1 MIYTDDYDGPYLKKF
16 AIPFYHTKIENW
28 DIKRLKLDEIFDA
41 HKHHMTTDGDQL
53 TDYDTNRQ
61 YHFLLEGILMDD
73 LIRVK
78 KVFGIEKQ
86 IRINSAWF
94 QQYNRAHSHH
104 VHNHGFGGFSS
115 VLYLRFDPAYH
126 RPTTFVAPFLN
137 NFDGNVFEYI
147 PPEVEEG
154 DLIVFPTSL
163 AHYVPV
169 NTSDVER
176 RILSMNMN

>member
-1 MIYTDDYDGPYLKKF
+1 MIYTEDYDGPYLKKF
-16 AIPFYHTKIENW
+16 AIPFYHTKIEGW
-28 DIKRLKLDEIFDA
+28 DVKKIKIDEIYDA
-41 HKHHMTTDGDQL
+41 NKHHMVYCDQI

-78 KVFGIEKQ
+78 KRFGIEKQ

-94 QQYNRAHSHH
+94 QQYNKSHNHH

-115 VLYLRFDPAYH
+115 VLYLKFDPEHH
-126 RPTTFVAPFLN
+126 RATTFVAPFLN
-137 NFDGNVFEYI
+137 NFDGNVFEYEPTGI
-147 PPEVEEG
+147 EEG

-169 NTSDVER
+169 NRTDVER